1 MLSSQSLN
9 QLKITVAGCGDMGL
23 PMAKALIASGYRV
36 GGFDIKE
43 KSEFGDFAAQMIEDS
58 TLVKNETDVLISVV
72 RDEKQTDALLFDEQ
86 AIFRS
91 VSHPSYLVISSTL
104 SPNYIADLATRLPQ
118 TVQLIDAPMSGAV
131 MAAEKASL
139 TFMIGGNAAAKQ
151 KLKPLFEAMGETLF
165 DMGQLG
171 AGMTAKVMN
180 NYITAAAAVATR
192 QTLDRAQELG
202 VEPAKLLE
210 VIHAS
215 SGQNW
220 FASNFEEIY
229 WSAQNYEPSNTMGI
243 LEKDV
248 RSSLAPF
255 EGRQSELDAA
265 ILNHLKNL

>member
-1 MLSSQSLN
+1 
-9 QLKITVAGCGDMGL
+9 MGL
-23 PMAKALIASGYRV
+23 PMARAMLSSGHDVR
-36 GGFDIKE
+36 GFDIRAKD
-43 KSEFGDFAAQMIEDS
+43 EFGDFSARMIEDIS
-58 TLVKNETDVLISVV
+58 LVREDTDVLISVV
-72 RDEKQTDALLFDEQ
+72 RDEQQTDALLFEEQ
-86 AIFRS
+86 AIIRTNR
-91 VSHPSYLVISSTL
+91 HPGYLVISSTL
-104 SPNYIADLATRLPQ
+104 SPNYITDLATRLPR

-131 MAAEKASL
+131 MAAESASL
-139 TFMIGGNAAAKQ
+139 TFMIGGDATAKQ
-151 KLKPLFEAMGETLF
+151 KLKPFFEAMGAALF

-192 QTLDRAQELG
+192 QTLERAQELG

-229 WSAQNYEPSNTMGI
+229 WSTQNYEPSNTMGI

-255 EGRQSELDAA
+255 EGPQSELDTA